1 MAAPSLTWKDLGILK
16 DALDEFE
23 RTLEDLDIE
32 TGEVS
37 WHTDGSIHGEFVYGT
52 KEADYQHRLMMGMGF
67 SHRYE

>member
-16 DALDEFE
+16 DALAEFE
-23 RTLEDLDIE
+23 RTLEDLGIE
-32 TGEVS
+32 AGEVS

-52 KEADYQHRLMMGMGF
+52 RKLIADTDDDGEGF

>member
-52 KEADYQHRLMMGMGF
+52 RKLITNTDDDVEGF

>member
-23 RTLEDLDIE
+23 RALEDLDIE
-32 TGEVS
+32 AGEVS

-52 KEADYQHRLMMGMGF
+52 RKLITDTDDDGEVF

>member
-23 RTLEDLDIE
+23 RTLEDLGIE
-32 TGEVS
+32 AGEVS
-37 WHTDGSIHGEFVYGT
+37 WHTDGSIHGEFVYDIRKLITNTDDDG
-52 KEADYQHRLMMGMGF
+52 EGF

>member
-23 RTLEDLDIE
+23 RTLEDLGIE
-32 TGEVS
+32 AGEVS
-37 WHTDGSIHGEFVYGT
+37 WHIDGSIHGEFVYGT
-52 KEADYQHRLMMGMGF
+52 RKLITNTDDDGEGF

>member
-1 MAAPSLTWKDLGILK
+1 MPEPSLTWKDLGILK

-23 RTLEDLDIE
+23 RTLEDLEIE
-32 TGEVS
+32 ASEVS

-52 KEADYQHRLMMGMGF
+52 RKLIINTNDDGEGF

>member
-23 RTLEDLDIE
+23 RTLEDLVIE
-32 TGEVS
+32 AGEVS

-52 KEADYQHRLMMGMGF
+52 RKLITDTDDDGEGF

>member
-16 DALDEFE
+16 DAMDEFE
-23 RTLEDLDIE
+23 RAMEDLDIE

-37 WHTDGSIHGEFVYGT
+37 WNTDGSIHGEFVYGKRKLIT
-52 KEADYQHRLMMGMGF
+52 DTDDDGEGF

>member
-23 RTLEDLDIE
+23 RALEDLDIE
-32 TGEVS
+32 TCEVS
-37 WHTDGSIHGEFVYGT
+37 WNTDGSIHGEFVYGKRKLIT
-52 KEADYQHRLMMGMGF
+52 DTDDDGEGF

>member
-37 WHTDGSIHGEFVYGT
+37 WHTGSIHGEFVYGT
-52 KEADYQHRLMMGMGF
+52 RKLITDTDDDGEGF

>member
-16 DALDEFE
+16 DALNEFE
-23 RTLEDLDIE
+23 RALEDLDIE

-37 WHTDGSIHGEFVYGT
+37 WNTDGSIHGEFVYGKRKLIT
-52 KEADYQHRLMMGMGF
+52 DTDDDGEGF